1 MVTSTTLTIDKTF
14 RRLLISTEQLVE
26 DQSSEHWKIHHV
38 KIQNFTRIL
47 TENLLCSLLI
57 L

>member
-26 DQSSEHWKIHHV
+26 DQSSEHWKIHQV
-38 KIQNFTRIL
+38 KIKIL
-47 TENLLCSLLI
+47 FEY
-57 L
+57 